1 MTSNQLICYH
11 GGMIRTQI
19 QLTKEQA
26 EQLRAL
32 ASERGLSMAELVRD
46 GVNHV
51 LDTAPRRASRQDLR
65 DRARR
70 LAGRF
75 SSGIS
80 GLAGDH
86 DAHLTKI
93 YGA

>member
-1 MTSNQLICYH
+1 
-11 GGMIRTQI
+11 MIRTQI

-32 ASERGLSMAELVRD
+32 ASERGLSMAELIRD
-46 GVNHV
+46 GVDHV
-51 LDTAPRRASRQDLR
+51 LDTSPRRANRQDLR
-65 DRARR
+65 DRARK

-75 SSGIS
+75 SSGIFD
-80 GLAGDH
+80 LAGDH

-93 YGA
+93 YAE